1 MMLSGQA
8 AAFLDVPS
16 ILIVVGGT
24 FLVTPISF
32 SLVEIAAA
40 QGLML
45 RAAVYHAEQPQNA
58 VWQALYLADLA
69 RKRGRLAL
77 QNVTEEL
84 RDAPFLHRAIS
95 MVVDGL
101 PADEVERMLSRD
113 AEAAFERHQRSAGI
127 LRRAGDVA
135 PAMGLLGSAEGRR
148 VGQGGGG

>member
-1 MMLSGQA
+1 
-8 AAFLDVPS
+8 
-16 ILIVVGGT
+16 
-24 FLVTPISF
+24 
-32 SLVEIAAA
+32 
-40 QGLML
+40 ML

-69 RKRGRLAL
+69 RKSGRLAL

-113 AEAAFERHQRSAGI
+113 AEAARSEEHTSELQPLMRLSYAV
-127 LRRAGDVA
+127 D
-135 PAMGLLGSAEGRR
+135 GLQKNKNHNSLQYRK
-148 VGQGGGG
+148 